1 LRFRIERAAAIVLA
15 LALCALSFGCNRG
28 EEKRY
33 DLKGKVVNVDKRGS
47 TVTIAHEAIPGY
59 MEAMTMPFK
68 LKDEWAFDKM
78 EAGDQVSAT
87 LVIQGDRSWLEAI
100 VFSRQEPIAEGAAPP
115 ASVSEPR
122 QGDRVPDFSLTN
134 QDGKR
139 IRFKQYRGAPLV
151 VTFIYTRCPLPDY
164 CPLMTER
171 FAEIDKTILK
181 ETQKY
186 GRPRLLS
193 ITVDPDFDT
202 PGVLKAYGGAY
213 TDPSFRR
220 WEFATGTRDEIKKVA
235 EYFGMQYWP
244 EGDQIIHS
252 LRTAIITPDGRLL
265 KLYNGNEWKPAEILG
280 DLEGLGGQARAP
292 SAADKIY
299 KGLGVVE
306 AIDEQM
312 ATVQINHEDIKDFM
326 PAMSMPFAVRDRSLL
341 GAARPG
347 DRVEFSIKADPSG
360 MVLVAIKKRE

>member
-1 LRFRIERAAAIVLA
+1 
-15 LALCALSFGCNRG
+15 
-28 EEKRY
+28 
-33 DLKGKVVNVDKRGS
+33 VVNIDKRGS

-87 LVIQGDRSWLEAI
+87 LVVRGDRSWLEAI
-100 VFSRQEPIAEGAAPP
+100 VFSRQEPVPAGASPP
-115 ASVSEPR
+115 TSASEPPP
-122 QGDRVPDFSLTN
+122 GDRLPDFSLTN
-134 QDGKR
+134 QDGKP
-139 IRFKQYRGAPLV
+139 IRFKQYRGRPLV

-171 FAEIDKTILK
+171 FAEIDKAIQK
-181 ETQKY
+181 EGRIY

-202 PGVLKAYGGAY
+202 PGVLKAYGAAF
-213 TDPSFRR
+213 TDPSFQR
-220 WEFATGTRDEIKKVA
+220 WEFATGTRDEIKKIA
-235 EYFGMQYWP
+235 GYFGMQYWP

-252 LRTAIITPDGRLL
+252 LRTAVVTPGGKLL
-265 KLYNGNEWKPAEILG
+265 KLYHGNEWQPADILG
-280 DLEGLGGQARAP
+280 DLESLGNQARAS
-292 SAADKIY
+292 SAPEKVY

-306 AIDEQM
+306 SIDEQM
-312 ATVQINHEDIKDFM
+312 ATVQINHEDIKDLM
-326 PAMSMPFAVRDRSLL
+326 PAMSMPFAVRDKSLL
-341 GAARPG
+341 SAARPG
-347 DRVEFSIKADPSG
+347 DRVEFSIKADSSG